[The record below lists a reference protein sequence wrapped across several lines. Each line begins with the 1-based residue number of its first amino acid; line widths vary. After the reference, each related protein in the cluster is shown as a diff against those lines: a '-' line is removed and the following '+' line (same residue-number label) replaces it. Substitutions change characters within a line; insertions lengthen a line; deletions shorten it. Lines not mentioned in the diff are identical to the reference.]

1 VRAKI
6 REEAITDFQHIYQL
20 DQTKKRLLGNIVNVL
35 GATSHIVSAFY
46 KQSSKRPS
54 LKKVGIYVKLVFKH
68 VQKILDEKYY
78 EQIIYRY
85 LQGIGWSDLQYIAF
99 IAVRRNLVEID
110 IILNRVISSTKII
123 DLKCLGAT
131 WMQYEI
137 LQKVYTEIINTANS
151 KFVKI
156 QNSEYK
162 SQNISNSHI

>member
-1 VRAKI
+1 MRAKI
-6 REEAITDFQHIYQL
+6 KEEAITDFQHIYHL

-46 KQSSKRPS
+46 KQSSLRPS

-85 LQGIGWSDLQYIAF
+85 LQEIGWSDLQYIAF
-99 IAVRRNLVEID
+99 IAVKRNFVEID
-110 IILNRVISSTKII
+110 IILNRVISSTQII

-137 LQKVYTEIINTANS
+137 LQKAYTDIINTANT
-151 KFVKI
+151 KFLRS
-156 QNSEYK
+156 QNSGFR
-162 SQNISNSHI
+162 INSDF